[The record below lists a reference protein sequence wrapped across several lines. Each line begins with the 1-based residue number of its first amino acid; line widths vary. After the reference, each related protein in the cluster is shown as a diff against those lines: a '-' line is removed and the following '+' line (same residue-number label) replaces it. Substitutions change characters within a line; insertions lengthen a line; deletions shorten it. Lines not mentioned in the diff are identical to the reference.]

1 MLSQTNSGFFNIGS
15 GIGTKIVDLAKIMIK
30 IFDED
35 FEPEF
40 QDSLKGDVKISQAE
54 TTLAKIMISW
64 EAKIELEQ
72 GLRKFIRQ

>member
-1 MLSQTNSGFFNIGS
+1 
-15 GIGTKIVDLAKIMIK
+15 MIK